1 MVIWAYDTTQQQ
13 MTWKLGIWSIL
24 DGAWLLR
31 AKCASSKKVLL
42 VAWHFAD
49 ELKKTVEM
57 GLKEEL
63 LNIEQNSKDEVHWYN
78 HLHLEYQFT
87 VSFSW

>member
-1 MVIWAYDTTQQQ
+1 M
-13 MTWKLGIWSIL
+13 
-24 DGAWLLR
+24 LR
-31 AKCASSKKVLL
+31 AKSTRSKKVSL

-63 LNIEQNSKDEVHWYN
+63 LNIEQNSKDEVLSPAFRIPIHCAVF
-78 HLHLEYQFT
+78 LVT
-87 VSFSW
+87 